1 LDWILGFYNYNVVAQ
16 YLPIFAH
23 GMWATMWISA
33 VSLTL
38 SLIVGTLVA
47 LARMSRQPW
56 LNLPAGAYIEAI
68 RATPLL
74 VQIYVIYFGLPV
86 VPLLGWPI
94 GPLEGGIIAL
104 ALNSGA
110 YMAEIIRAGIEA
122 VPASQTEGAKAVGMS
137 FRQRMV
143 YVILPQA
150 FANVVPPG
158 LGQAIVLIKDSSL
171 LSIITVSELMSAGLT
186 VLSERVMPN
195 EGFLTTAACY
205 LSIYLV
211 MLVVSGYAQR
221 RLGGVR

>member
-1 LDWILGFYNYNVVAQ
+1 MDWILGFYNYRVVAE
-16 YLPIFAH
+16 YLPLFAH
-23 GMWATMWISA
+23 GMWATVWISA
-33 VSLTL
+33 VSLVL
-38 SLIVGTLVA
+38 SLVVGTLVA
-47 LARMSRQPW
+47 LARMSSRTW
-56 LNLPAGAYIEAI
+56 LNLSASAYIEAI

-86 VPLLGWPI
+86 VPLLGWRI
-94 GPLEGGIIAL
+94 GPLQGGIIAL
-104 ALNSGA
+104 TLNSGA

-122 VPASQTEGAKAVGMS
+122 VPPSQTEGAKAVGMS
-137 FRQRMV
+137 FRQRMIH
-143 YVILPQA
+143 VILPQA
-150 FANVVPPG
+150 FANVVPPV

-205 LSIYLV
+205 LAIYLV
-211 MLVVSGYAQR
+211 MLVVSVHAQR